1 MRTGN
6 KASIVLCIC
15 QLPEPAALGDGVERP
30 AFPQQLQELALPLK

>member
-15 QLPEPAALGDGVERP
+15 QLPEPAALGKGVDRP
-30 AFPQQLQELALPLK
+30 AFPRQLQELALPLK